1 MAAIITG
8 NSRHLFFNLFDTT
21 EVVGYHANHFCS
33 FLTHT
38 KQIMSQSII
47 DKPSANTSDNTA
59 IPPNVTAASLLVS
72 LSLGPGHLA
81 LDLSHRLKTWKNNQA
96 LLNRNIAHLTIMLLV
111 VFTFLASKLPLSWQK
126 SHALHTITQP
136 VSQKPAPQ
144 TQITTTETETPLT
157 LPAALPAQNNDI
169 LNRAAVPHTIIPD
182 RSREEVSTYV
192 VNSGDTIFGIAAKF
206 GLNPETILWAN
217 TDLESNPDWL
227 WVGQELTILPFNG
240 VYHQVGG
247 GDTLEGIAA
256 SYKIDSS
263 AIVNSPLNE
272 LDPENPVIS
281 AGQWLVVPD
290 GTKPFV
296 PRTVTAYSSP
306 VSADATAGTGAFG
319 WPASGTISQGY
330 WTGHQ
335 AIDIAAWTGA
345 PITAADSGQII
356 YAGWDDTGYGKTI
369 VIDHGNGFQTLYAH
383 MNAYYVAPGTNV
395 AKGEQIGEMGNTG
408 NSTGP
413 HLHLEIRQGT
423 VQRNPIGFLP

>member
-1 MAAIITG
+1 
-8 NSRHLFFNLFDTT
+8 
-21 EVVGYHANHFCS
+21 
-33 FLTHT
+33 
-38 KQIMSQSII
+38 MSQSIL
-47 DKPSANTSDNTA
+47 DQPENTG
-59 IPPNVTAASLLVS
+59 IPPNNAPNNLLVL
-72 LSLGPGHLA
+72 LSLGPGQLA
-81 LDLSHRLKTWKNNQA
+81 LNLAHWLKTLKTNPS
-96 LLNRNIAHLTIMLLV
+96 LFNRNIAHLSIMLLV
-111 VFTFLASKLPLSWQK
+111 VLTLLASKLPLSWQK
-126 SHALHTITQP
+126 RSQALKTIPQIQP
-136 VSQKPAPQ
+136 VSQTSGSIEQTVAAQPAAPIQ
-144 TQITTTETETPLT
+144 
-157 LPAALPAQNNDI
+157 LPAALPPLNSDI
-169 LNRAAVPHTIIPD
+169 LKRAAVPHTIIPD
-182 RSREEVSTYV
+182 RSREEISTYV
-192 VNSGDTIFGIAAKF
+192 VESGDTIFGIAARF

-247 GDTLEGIAA
+247 GDTLNGIAA
-256 SYKIDSS
+256 SYKANVADI
-263 AIVNSPLNE
+263 INSPLNE
-272 LDPENPVIS
+272 MDPENPTLT
-281 AGQWLVVPD
+281 AGQWLVVPG

-319 WPASGTISQGY
+319 WPASGTITQGY

-335 AIDIAAWTGA
+335 AIDIAAWIGA
-345 PITAADSGQII
+345 PVTAADSGQVI
-356 YAGWDDTGYGKTI
+356 YAGWDATGYGTTI

-383 MNAYYVAPGTNV
+383 LNAAYVMPGTNV